1 MPPRSDE
8 NTGSAREP
16 RPLRAR
22 RLYQTQARLVA
33 LDRTESEAA
42 MIHRILARPTSTQ
55 ASRRTAGA
63 PAPAVWSDVSEDP
76 GAIRDES
83 PGVIASIGASALRVA
98 QEIGGIVL
106 LTGQVVRALIP
117 PRIDGRELWRHLHK
131 MGYRSVPIVMLTAL
145 FAGGLM
151 MLQSGP
157 FVKRF
162 GATSLAGWF
171 AGYAVLREIG
181 PILIALMFSGR
192 VGANN
197 TAELSTMTVTEQLD
211 GLRAL
216 AIDPVRFLVV
226 PRVIAMVVTLLALTV
241 IGDLVALAGA
251 SITARA
257 MLDIEW
263 STLLHSFADNL
274 RPYDLLHGLYKSI
287 AFGAAIAVSSCYFGV
302 TVRGGAVGVG
312 RAVNAAVVAAAVSI
326 MLLDFF
332 LTYLTG

>member
-1 MPPRSDE
+1 MIGGRDDP
-8 NTGSAREP
+8 EP
-16 RPLRAR
+16 RAARAGGSSG
-22 RLYQTQARLVA
+22 LARLIAGVG
-33 LDRTESEAA
+33 
-42 MIHRILARPTSTQ
+42 
-55 ASRRTAGA
+55 AGA
-63 PAPAVWSDVSEDP
+63 V
-76 GAIRDES
+76 G
-83 PGVIASIGASALRVA
+83 LA
-98 QEIGGIVL
+98 QETGGIVV
-106 LTGQVVRALIP
+106 LTGRVLRALVP
-117 PRIDGRELWRHLHK
+117 PRIDRRELLAHLYK
-131 MGYRSVPIVMLTAL
+131 MGNRSVPIVVLTAL

-151 MLQSGP
+151 TIQAGP

-162 GATSLAGWF
+162 GATGIAGWG

-197 TAELSTMTVTEQLD
+197 TAELATMTVTEQLD

-226 PRVIAMVVTLLALTV
+226 PRVLAMIVMLFALTV
-241 IGDLVALAGA
+241 IGDLVALSGA
-251 SITARA
+251 AIVGRV
-257 MLDIEW
+257 MLGIGW
-263 STLLHSFADNL
+263 STMYYSFADNL
-274 RPYDLLHGLYKSI
+274 APYDFLHGIYKSI

>member
-1 MPPRSDE
+1 VI
-8 NTGSAREP
+8 GG
-16 RPLRAR
+16 
-22 RLYQTQARLVA
+22 RLIAGVG
-33 LDRTESEAA
+33 
-42 MIHRILARPTSTQ
+42 
-55 ASRRTAGA
+55 AGA
-63 PAPAVWSDVSEDP
+63 V
-76 GAIRDES
+76 R
-83 PGVIASIGASALRVA
+83 LA
-98 QEIGGIVL
+98 QETGGIVV
-106 LTGQVVRALIP
+106 LTGRVLRALVP
-117 PRIDGRELWRHLHK
+117 PRIDRRELLAHLYK
-131 MGYRSVPIVMLTAL
+131 MGNRSVPIVVLTAL

-151 MLQSGP
+151 TLQAGP

-162 GATSLAGWF
+162 GATGIAGWG

-197 TAELSTMTVTEQLD
+197 TAELATMTVTEQLD

-226 PRVIAMVVTLLALTV
+226 PRVLAMIVMLFALTA
-241 IGDLVALAGA
+241 IGDLVALIGA
-251 SITARA
+251 AIVGRA
-257 MLDIEW
+257 MLGIGW
-263 STLLHSFADNL
+263 STMYHSFADNL
-274 RPYDLLHGLYKSI
+274 APYDFLHGIYKSI